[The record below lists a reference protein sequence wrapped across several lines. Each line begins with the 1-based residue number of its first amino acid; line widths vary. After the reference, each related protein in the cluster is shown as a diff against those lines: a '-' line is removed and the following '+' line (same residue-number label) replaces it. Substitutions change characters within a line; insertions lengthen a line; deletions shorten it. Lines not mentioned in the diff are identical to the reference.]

1 MASVGEEARH
11 WGWGWAAMAA
21 SAHRPPC
28 QAAHRQSQIERGGPL
43 RIGDHEIPQRRRR
56 GRGQERRATERR
68 SGRLEGTIA
77 AAILFLGLEIEEHLQ
92 RRQPTIPIQVRAGG
106 SARPAREPVRPLD
119 FSVDYFRQRQLNP
132 RGDGSVDDFRWR

>member
-11 WGWGWAAMAA
+11 WGWAAMAA

-28 QAAHRQSQIERGGPL
+28 QATHRRSQIGRGGPL
-43 RIGDHEIPQRRRR
+43 CTGNHEIPQRRRR

-77 AAILFLGLEIEEHLQ
+77 AVILFLGLEIEEHLQ
-92 RRQPTIPIQVRAGG
+92 RRQPAISIQVRTED
-106 SARPAREPVRPLD
+106 SARPAREPIRPLD
-119 FSVDYFRQRQLNP
+119 FSVDYFRQRRLNP
-132 RGDGSVDDFRWR
+132 EGDGFVDDFRRR